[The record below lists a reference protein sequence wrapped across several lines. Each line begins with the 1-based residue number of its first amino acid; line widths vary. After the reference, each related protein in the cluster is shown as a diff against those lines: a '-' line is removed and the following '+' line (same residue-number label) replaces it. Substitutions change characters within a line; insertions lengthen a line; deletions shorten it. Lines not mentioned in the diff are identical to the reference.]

1 MMTRKVVPLCAA
13 MLALLTA
20 CNPRGMLESRQR
32 VSVPTVPVDL
42 PSEVQA
48 VLRDYDFAVN
58 SLRALYLKPD
68 VVGAKWQQTADDE
81 RKKIIQSESPD
92 QYVPSLRAVIE
103 ALQDPDVGV
112 ALQASAAT
120 TQTFGGIGVMVDLP
134 EPGKDRLLVLL
145 VYPNSPAERGGIRA
159 HDAIVSVDGQPV
171 VGAEGAAV
179 VARLRGEPGTKV
191 TLMVRTPGQPEREVI
206 VTRRVIEASPDNT
219 PLVSRLID
227 GTNIAYIAP
236 NPSDTEFMRDEVAA
250 ALRELSADQPL
261 DGLVLDLRL
270 MRVNDF
276 PLESMLSLFVTGDQ
290 IGSTQSR
297 STKGKIMISGKGVAG
312 SQDMRLAVLVS
323 DLTVGQA
330 EVFAGMLQDLGRAK
344 LVGNT
349 TRGRTAV
356 VTRLTLPVSKLELI
370 VPSGEYVGIKGE
382 SWYGK
387 GIAPVVPIEQRWEE
401 YGEDDDIA
409 LNRAVEELKR

>member
-1 MMTRKVVPLCAA
+1 
-13 MLALLTA
+13 MLVLLTG
-20 CNPRGMLESRQR
+20 CNPREMLESRQR
-32 VSVPTVPVDL
+32 VPAPTVPVDL

-58 SLRALYLKPD
+58 SLRALYLKSD
-68 VVGAKWQQTADDE
+68 VVGAKWQQTADAE
-81 RKKIIQSESPD
+81 RKKIIQAESPD
-92 QYVPSLRAVIE
+92 QYVPSLLAVIE
-103 ALQDPDVGV
+103 ALQDSDVGI
-112 ALQASAAT
+112 ALQASAAVT
-120 TQTFGGIGVMVDLP
+120 ETFGGIGVMLDWP
-134 EPGKDRLLVLL
+134 EPGKDRVLVLL
-145 VYPNSPAERGGIRA
+145 VYPNSPAERGGIRP
-159 HDAIVSVDGQPV
+159 HDAIVSVDGRPV
-171 VGAEGAAV
+171 AGAEGDAV
-179 VARLRGEPGTKV
+179 KARLRGQPGTKV
-191 TLMVRTPGQPEREVI
+191 TLSVRTPGQPEREVV
-206 VTRRVIEASPDNT
+206 VTRRVIEAGPDNT

-250 ALRELSADQPL
+250 ALRELAADQPL

-270 MRVNDF
+270 MRANDF
-276 PLESMLSLFVTGDQ
+276 PLEAMLSLFVTGDQ

-297 STKGKIMISGKGVAG
+297 ATKGKILISGKGVAG

-323 DLTVGQA
+323 DLTQGQA

-356 VTRLTLPVSKLELI
+356 VTRLTMPVSKLELI
-370 VPSGEYVGIKGE
+370 VPSGEYLGIKGQ

-387 GIAPVVPIEQRWEE
+387 GITPAVATEQRWEE
-401 YGEDDDIA
+401 YGEDDDIV

>member
-1 MMTRKVVPLCAA
+1 MTRKAVFLCAA
-13 MLALLTA
+13 MLAALTA
-20 CNPRGMLESRQR
+20 CNPRDMLESRQR
-32 VSVPTVPVDL
+32 VPAPTVPADL

-68 VVGAKWQQTADDE
+68 VVGAKWQQTADAE
-81 RKKIIQSESPD
+81 RKKIIQAESPD
-92 QYVPSLRAVIE
+92 QYVPSLRAVID
-103 ALQDPDVGV
+103 ALQDPDVGI
-112 ALQASAAT
+112 ALKASAAA

-134 EPGKDRLLVLL
+134 QQGKDRLLVLL

-171 VGAEGAAV
+171 VGAEGGAV
-179 VARLRGEPGTKV
+179 VTRLRGQPGSKV
-191 TLMVRTPGQPEREVI
+191 TLGVRTPGQPEREVA
-206 VTRRVIEASPDNT
+206 VTRRVIDASPDNT

-227 GTNIAYIAP
+227 GAHIAYIAP

-250 ALRELSADQPL
+250 ALRELSANQPL

-270 MRVNDF
+270 MRANDF

-297 STKGKIMISGKGVAG
+297 ATKGKILISGKGVAG

-330 EVFAGMLQDLGRAK
+330 EAFAGMLQDLGRAK

-349 TRGRTAV
+349 TRGSTAV

-370 VPSGEYVGIKGE
+370 VPSGEYVGSKGE

-387 GIAPVVPIEQRWEE
+387 GITPVVAIEQRWEE